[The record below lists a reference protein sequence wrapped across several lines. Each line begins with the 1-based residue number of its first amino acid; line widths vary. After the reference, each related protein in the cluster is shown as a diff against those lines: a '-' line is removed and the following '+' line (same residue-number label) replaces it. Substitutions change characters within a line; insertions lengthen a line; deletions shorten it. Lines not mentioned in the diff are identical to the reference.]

1 MKPPGREPSR
11 PLSAVPGPPGAV
23 RASAAE
29 TQRASAPLRRTGNL
43 DQVPTT
49 ILLEHVTGRARVA
62 GNAAA
67 VAAPA
72 AVPQRDAPA
81 APPQRDT
88 PAALSRRDSP
98 ATGSAGQPR
107 RGEAAPV
114 SSQPPERSAG
124 RSGSQARHADDP
136 PTAALNLPQPAAAQP
151 SQPLVAVESGHHQLT
166 TVRDNPFL
174 QEPGAAL
181 APTPTVTP
189 ATADARATPK
199 AVRTSTAG
207 ATVGKV
213 VAFFSTH
220 GGTGATTLA
229 CNGAAALARRKQ
241 ATCLIDLDLQLG
253 DALTVLGLEPKCTM
267 SRLAHEMESFDWEM
281 LEQMLPRH
289 GSGLSVVSQ
298 VGNLEELGELTVGR
312 MPQVLRYLQGHFA
325 CVVID
330 GVRDFGDHAL
340 ATMDVADLVVLVVTQ
355 SASAVRGALRRL
367 AIFRRLAYPANK
379 IQIVVNRYRPRHPI
393 TLQSFTEALGQ
404 EPAAVIPEDEETTGR
419 ATLVGKLLHDVDAKS
434 EIEGAVEGMIHG
446 VFGLAAPPRP
456 VTKRWWSRRS
466 R

>member
-1 MKPPGREPSR
+1 MKAPGREPSR
-11 PLSAVPGPPGAV
+11 PLSAVPGAPGVFRPPAE
-23 RASAAE
+23 E
-29 TQRASAPLRRTGNL
+29 TQRASAPMRRTGNL

-49 ILLEHVTGRARVA
+49 ILLEHVTGRARVT

-67 VAAPA
+67 VTAPA

-81 APPQRDT
+81 APRPRDT

-98 ATGSAGQPR
+98 ATGSGGQPR
-107 RGEAAPV
+107 RSEPAPA
-114 SSQPPERSAG
+114 SSRPPDRSAG
-124 RSGSQARHADDP
+124 RSGSQARHADEAP
-136 PTAALNLPQPAAAQP
+136 AAALKPPQPAAAQS

-174 QEPGAAL
+174 PEPGAAL

-189 ATADARATPK
+189 APADARATPK
-199 AVRTSTAG
+199 AVPTG
-207 ATVGKV
+207 AAAAVGKV

-229 CNGAAALARRKQ
+229 CNGAAALSRRRQ
-241 ATCLIDLDLQLG
+241 STCLIDLDLQLG

-289 GSGLSVVSQ
+289 SSGLSVVSQ

-325 CVVID
+325 CVVVD

-340 ATMDVADLVVLVVTQ
+340 ATMDVADRVVLVVTQ
-355 SASAVRGALRRL
+355 SASAVRGAARRL
-367 AIFRRLAYPANK
+367 AIFRRLGYPASK

-393 TLQSFTEALGQ
+393 TLQAFTEALGQ
-404 EPAAVIPEDEETTGR
+404 EPVAVIPEDEETTGR
-419 ATLVGKLLHDVDAKS
+419 AALVGKLLHDVDAKS

-456 VTKRWWSRRS
+456 VAKRWWSRRS